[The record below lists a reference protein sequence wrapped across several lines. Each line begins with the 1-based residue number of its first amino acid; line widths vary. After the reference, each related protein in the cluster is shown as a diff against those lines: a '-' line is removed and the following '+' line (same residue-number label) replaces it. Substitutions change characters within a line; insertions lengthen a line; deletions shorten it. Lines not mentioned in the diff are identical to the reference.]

1 MLSCKAIIK
10 IKPSR
15 GTWFMGKMGYLVF
28 YNKVLDIKIYQ
39 ILDFL

>member
-1 MLSCKAIIK
+1 MLSYSAIIK

-15 GTWFMGKMGYLVF
+15 GTWFICKKGYLVF
-28 YNKVLDIKIYQ
+28 FNKVLDIKIYQ